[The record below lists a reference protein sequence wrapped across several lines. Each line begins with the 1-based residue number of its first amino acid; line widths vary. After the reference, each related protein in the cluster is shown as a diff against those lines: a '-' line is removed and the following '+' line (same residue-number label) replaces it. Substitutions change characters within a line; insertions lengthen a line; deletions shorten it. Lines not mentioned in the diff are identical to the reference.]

1 MARIKSLYND
11 IGIATEGI
19 VDIIS
24 DFFRSYESSTYG
36 RYLDS
41 YIEGG
46 YDQWK
51 KDMRK
56 YVEDYDFLDGPLKTG
71 YNEESTMGIIKNRP
85 ELYARIALAK
95 MKKARE
101 EGWFEQLSD
110 EEFNNLIGELIEDP
124 SNFVGA
130 KRRAISVKYDKALQQ
145 DLADKKGGTPEQHAE
160 FAKKMQQKFSVKE
173 EELMEEWTKRQWQ
186 RRAGIIK

>member
-51 KDMRK
+51 KDMGK
-56 YVEDYDFLDGPLKTG
+56 YVEDYEFLDGPLKTG
-71 YNEESTMGIIKNRP
+71 YNEENTMGIIKNRP

-95 MKKARE
+95 MKKARK
-101 EGWFEQLSD
+101 EGWFETLSD
-110 EEFNNLIGELIEDP
+110 EEFNSLIGELIEDP

-130 KRRAISVKYDKALQQ
+130 KRRAISIKYDKALQKDIATRKGISTDDVTAKMSDFQ
-145 DLADKKGGTPEQHAE
+145 KKFEEQ
-160 FAKKMQQKFSVKE
+160 Q
-173 EELMEEWTKRQWQ
+173 LEEWQKRQWQ
-186 RRAGIIK
+186 LRAGIIK